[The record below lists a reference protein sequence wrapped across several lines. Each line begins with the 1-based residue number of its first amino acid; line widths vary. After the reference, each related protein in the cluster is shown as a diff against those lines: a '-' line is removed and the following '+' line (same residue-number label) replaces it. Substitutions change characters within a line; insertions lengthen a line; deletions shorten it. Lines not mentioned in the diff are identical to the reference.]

1 MLRQSDIE
9 DGIYRAVT
17 QLGEQSRYGDATLAL
32 NPDGAGL
39 SAGGSQYTQ
48 ASGNLGKVL
57 RRAYNAFPAE
67 FAATFGPSYRELLK
81 VTEAASLA
89 PVGGVEL
96 WREPWVSRFK
106 AAGKTAWF
114 SAACRGHF
122 FSTAAG
128 FWPATKTVSGQ
139 LKATTERSLCIITD
153 RAVNGGPGRAVRA
166 ASSALA
172 HPGFS
177 TLDEAG
183 RVSIWGYYALAY
195 VRGGKYESTMQER
208 WVRVIGAGWLR
219 DEPVDLSEVVG

>member
-1 MLRQSDIE
+1 MLRRSDIE
-9 DGIYRAVT
+9 EGLYKAVT

-57 RRAYNAFPAE
+57 RRAYNAFPNE
-67 FAATFGPSYRELLK
+67 FIATFGSSYKTLLQ
-81 VTEAASLA
+81 VTADASLA

-122 FSTAAG
+122 FSDAAG
-128 FWPATKTVSGQ
+128 FWPATKTVASQIG
-139 LKATTERSLCIITD
+139 ATTERHLCIIMD
-153 RAVNGGPGRAVRA
+153 RSVNGGPGRARGA
-166 ASSALA
+166 ATSALA
-172 HPGFS
+172 HKGFS
-177 TLDEAG
+177 GLDESG
-183 RVSIWGYYALAY
+183 RVGIWGYYALAY

-208 WVRVIGAGWLR
+208 WVRVIGAEWLR
-219 DEPVDLSEVVG
+219 DEPVDLSEVAA